1 MMKLRTLL
9 AAALVA
15 LPAIGWAHSAS
26 VGPNGGP
33 QIDVG
38 NLHVEYT
45 AQDRTMT
52 FHVRDHGDK
61 PVKTDGY
68 KGTAIFVIDGKPL
81 RIPLLPGG
89 DNRLVGTT
97 PAAAPAK
104 PRGAVQIQSPAGAS
118 IQGRFN

>member
-1 MMKLRTLL
+1 MKLKSLL

-15 LPAIGWAHSAS
+15 LPATAWAHSAS

-52 FHVRDHGDK
+52 FHVRDHSDK

-68 KGTAIFVIDGKPL
+68 KGTAIFVIDGKPQ
-81 RIPLLPGG
+81 RIPLLPAG
-89 DNRLVGTT
+89 DNRLTGTAPDT
-97 PAAAPAK
+97 APAK
-104 PRGAVQIQSPAGAS
+104 PRGAVQLQSPGGAS